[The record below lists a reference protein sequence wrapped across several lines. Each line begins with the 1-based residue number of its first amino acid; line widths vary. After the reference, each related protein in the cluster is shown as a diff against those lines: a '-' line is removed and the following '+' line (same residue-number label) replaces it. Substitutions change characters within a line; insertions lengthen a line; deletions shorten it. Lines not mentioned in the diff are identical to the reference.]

1 MFFNLPLPSQLKIMY
16 KTLTVY
22 HSLLRWLVLLSLILS
37 LITACTS
44 LWKQR
49 HFGKSDNAIRHWTA
63 TIAHIQLIAG
73 ILLYAQSPVTRF
85 FREHN
90 AEARQQFDIT
100 FFSVIHAILML
111 IAIILITIGSSLSKR
126 QTSDRDKF
134 RTMALWYALALLI
147 IFIAIPW
154 PFSPLAT
161 RPYIR

>member
-1 MFFNLPLPSQLKIMY
+1 MY
-16 KTLTVY
+16 QTLTVY

-37 LITACTS
+37 LLTACS
-44 LWKQR
+44 GLWKGR
-49 HFGKSDNAIRHWTA
+49 SFSKADHAIRHWTA

-73 ILLYAQSPVTRF
+73 ILLYVQSPLTRF
-85 FREHN
+85 FQEHH
-90 AEARQQFDIT
+90 AEARHQFDIT

-111 IAIILITIGSSLSKR
+111 AAIVLVTIGSALSKR
-126 QTSDRDKF
+126 QHTDRAKF
-134 RTMALWYALALLI
+134 RTMALWYGLALVI

>member
-1 MFFNLPLPSQLKIMY
+1 MFFNLPLLRQTKIMY
-16 KTLTVY
+16 QTLTVY

-37 LITACTS
+37 LITACS
-44 LWKQR
+44 GLWKR
-49 HFGKSDNAIRHWTA
+49 RSFSKTDNAIRHWTA

-111 IAIILITIGSSLSKR
+111 VAIVLITMGSALSKR
-126 QTSDRDKF
+126 RHTDRHKF

-154 PFSPLAT
+154 PFSPFAA

>member
-1 MFFNLPLPSQLKIMY
+1 MFFNLPLPCQLKIMY
-16 KTLTVY
+16 QTLTVY

-37 LITACTS
+37 LITACTG

-49 HFGKSDNAIRHWTA
+49 NFGKTDNAIRHWTA

-73 ILLYAQSPVTRF
+73 ILLYAQSPITRF

-100 FFSVIHAILML
+100 FFSLIHAILML

-126 QTSDRDKF
+126 QNSDRNKF

-154 PFSPLAT
+154 PFSPFAT